1 MDINGREYR
10 QVTIG
15 TKDFIVRA
23 QDYMVKGFDNIER
36 QQTRIEVIEYDVKV
50 WGKTHSP
57 VLLGVLTEFSDPFN
71 SNPDLWD
78 VPVFVP
84 TQGINGHRQQGIY
97 HGAIGLQRAN
107 EQLVAISPSNLRK
120 GVQHYILEGS

>member
-1 MDINGREYR
+1 MEINGREYR

-15 TKDFIVRA
+15 TRDFIVRA

-57 VLLGVLTEFSDPFN
+57 VLLGILTEFSDPLN
-71 SNPDLWD
+71 SDPELWD
-78 VPVFVP
+78 VPVFVAAK
-84 TQGINGHRQQGIY
+84 TMNYHKQAGIY

-107 EQLVAISPSNLRK
+107 EQLVAVSPANLRK
-120 GVQHYILEGS
+120 GIQHYILEDS

>member
-15 TKDFIVRA
+15 TKDFVVRV
-23 QDYMVKGFDNIER
+23 QDYMVKDFDNVKR

-57 VLLGVLTEFSDPFN
+57 VLLGFLTEFSDPLN
-71 SNPDLWD
+71 SDPELRD

-84 TQGINGHRQQGIY
+84 TKGMDGHKQQGIY
-97 HGAIGLQRAN
+97 HGAFGLQWAN
-107 EQLVAISPSNLRK
+107 GQLVEISPESLIK
-120 GVQHYILEGS
+120 GIKHYILGDS